1 MFIRAQPVSIS
12 ISIDIPALSDLV
24 AYLRESED
32 NQAQIDELTSQ
43 VAGLTARLKQSNQGL
58 QAATTKET

>member
-12 ISIDIPALSDLV
+12 ISVDIPALSDLV
-24 AYLRESED
+24 AYLRDSED

-43 VAGLTARLKQSNQGL
+43 VAGLTARLHQSNQGL

>member
-12 ISIDIPALSDLV
+12 ISVDIPALSDLV

-43 VAGLTARLKQSNQGL
+43 VAGLTARLQQSNQGL
-58 QAATTKET
+58 QAATTQET